1 MVATHYSSVDRGAPT
16 SGQTTWG
23 MPIAKVGTGT
33 TLAPQVP
40 GGGLGTSSTTRP
52 PSPHTFGTDTDEV
65 LSELVRETPCRPTS
79 HVEASAQG
87 ETHNAQNVATT
98 LSNRASTKKTP
109 ERPQNIERANKTL
122 PPSHYQHS
130 HDTRP
135 QDTGE
140 RDLPLKTME
149 DQTQWTEELVQPYA
163 MVLNPTTGHRTILVC
178 WVFVPVAFAETMN
191 EKLTRTKSCP
201 SLLDLQQ
208 SNNSKG
214 KRVVKRKEPIV
225 VPKEKPPRQRI
236 RVESESKFRRNDQI
250 INGSSSSTN
259 RHHQFSTTPTTNSS
273 MSSASP
279 FSSRF
284 TANNEVFDRRKNM
297 QVFGNNNN
305 IPVPDDQRRQQLL
318 SHTHPPTQTT
328 TTLPFHQMPPPVLP
342 SSTQTTPFYQYY
354 SKTPFHQY
362 SSETMPPSVLTST
375 QTTPFHQSMLP
386 NNSTQKVPPFHSMR
400 APIPPPPPQTADPSE
415 EMSLLDRLL
424 AEADLELR
432 RCSTDDRNRDQFG
445 TTSSPAA
452 FSFATPQSTLVNN
465 DEAFDHYKSNSN
477 MGTVHN
483 QQLGLP
489 STQTMTQ
496 YFRPTVLP
504 TSSSSSEY
512 SGLIDSVVAES
523 KARAENSTRSQFS
536 SEPSSIF
543 NDLAPLSEMEFCNL
557 PSFDTNNNIN
567 NGITDTTITQPKF
580 DDTFAFHHGSNTS
593 FGTKVENPFT
603 ERILMP
609 DSNVTGGLEVKKK
622 RKLRSAKAS
631 SSTTNDKGK
640 IDQQLEANNT
650 NLNKFPQQPS
660 YGSNYRNLGRSQQP
674 RGNFQGV
681 HCSFQNGNGRETFSL
696 VVKPVTIKVVLTV
709 ALSKGWKQA
718 PRAWFNKLHQCLS
731 KLAFQSFQVDQS
743 LFIQFTPT
751 STTIILVYGDD
762 ILVNGSDFKPNFY
775 SHKLSTQGIFSKRL
789 GRIELFSGIEV
800 HHTTGGMVL
809 NQAKYAKD
817 LLCKEKMQEAKSN
830 SKPMTSGLRSSAFG
844 SDLIENVQL
853 YRSVVEAFYYLNI
866 TKPEI
871 SFTVNKVYQFM

>member
-1 MVATHYSSVDRGAPT
+1 M
-16 SGQTTWG
+16 
-23 MPIAKVGTGT
+23 
-33 TLAPQVP
+33 
-40 GGGLGTSSTTRP
+40 
-52 PSPHTFGTDTDEV
+52 
-65 LSELVRETPCRPTS
+65 
-79 HVEASAQG
+79 
-87 ETHNAQNVATT
+87 
-98 LSNRASTKKTP
+98 
-109 ERPQNIERANKTL
+109 
-122 PPSHYQHS
+122 
-130 HDTRP
+130 
-135 QDTGE
+135 
-140 RDLPLKTME
+140 
-149 DQTQWTEELVQPYA
+149 
-163 MVLNPTTGHRTILVC
+163 
-178 WVFVPVAFAETMN
+178 MN

-225 VPKEKPPRQRI
+225 VPKEKPPRQRRNYKKGI
-236 RVESESKFRRNDQI
+236 LGVGSSSSGTTSTYDDDRMRMMSNFQNMNNNNNNMVVAMKMLCNNEMMLPFPPSQTAPFESNFSSPSTCTGFLLDSVRVESESKFRRNDQI

-523 KARAENSTRSQFS
+523 KARAENRFIHNNNNNNNNDDEDLFANNNTCYSFPSSFPSLSDNSSMFENDLDMIVAESGARFKRTENNNNNSNNNSSPTFASQNQSFTTDYHQQLQQPANPEYTTFNHSTRSQFS

-640 IDQQLEANNT
+640 ISNN
-650 NLNKFPQQPS
+650 L
-660 YGSNYRNLGRSQQP
+660 
-674 RGNFQGV
+674 
-681 HCSFQNGNGRETFSL
+681 
-696 VVKPVTIKVVLTV
+696 
-709 ALSKGWKQA
+709 
-718 PRAWFNKLHQCLS
+718 QC
-731 KLAFQSFQVDQS
+731 
-743 LFIQFTPT
+743 
-751 STTIILVYGDD
+751 
-762 ILVNGSDFKPNFY
+762 
-775 SHKLSTQGIFSKRL
+775 
-789 GRIELFSGIEV
+789 
-800 HHTTGGMVL
+800 
-809 NQAKYAKD
+809 
-817 LLCKEKMQEAKSN
+817 
-830 SKPMTSGLRSSAFG
+830 
-844 SDLIENVQL
+844 
-853 YRSVVEAFYYLNI
+853 
-866 TKPEI
+866 
-871 SFTVNKVYQFM
+871 